1 MAPVPVERSPFSLG
15 AACRRQVVLVL
26 TLPAVAGII
35 ITGTVVGAPL
45 AGLLFAVLLGLL
57 ALVRAVLPVRAVGAL
72 AVRSRGVD
80 AGVLALLAIGLG
92 VLSVSPNL

>member
-1 MAPVPVERSPFSLG
+1 M
-15 AACRRQVVLVL
+15 L

-35 ITGTVVGAPL
+35 VTGTVVGAPL
-45 AGLLFAVLLGLL
+45 AGLLFAALLGVL
-57 ALVRAVLPVRAVGAL
+57 ALIRAALPVRAVGAL